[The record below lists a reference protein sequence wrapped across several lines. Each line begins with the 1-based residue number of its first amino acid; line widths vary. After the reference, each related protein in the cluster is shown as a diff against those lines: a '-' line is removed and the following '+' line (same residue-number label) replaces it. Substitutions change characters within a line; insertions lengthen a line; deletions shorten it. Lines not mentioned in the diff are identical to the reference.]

1 MIGQEIRIAARRLR
15 RAPGFTLACILTLG
29 LGIGGT
35 TAVFSVMRAVVL
47 QPLPFPQPERLVRL
61 YEVTPQGRDFSA
73 SEPNFLDFRARLRA
87 MEEFGAFR
95 TTSMTMLGRGD
106 AQELEITLAS
116 HGFFSLTGARTAI
129 GRTFAA
135 DEDRAGGNSRVIVL
149 SHGAWQ
155 RRFGGDRNVVG
166 QKLTIDGDPHEVV
179 GVMAS
184 GFDFPEETDG
194 WIPLV
199 AHARAP
205 RGNHMLRTI
214 GRLAPGQTLA
224 SAQEEA
230 RGVAAALAKEYP
242 VSNGGWSARVGT
254 LTDWLIGPQLRQTMF
269 VLFGA
274 AALLLAVASA
284 NVANLVMI
292 RATSRRKELA
302 MLAALGASRSRIAR
316 TLLAESLLLALAGG
330 ALGVMLAFFG
340 VPAIQQLAP
349 TTVPRL
355 DEAVVDGTVLIVAI
369 AVSVAVGVLFGLMPA
384 FLQTRVSLLDWL
396 RDTTGGAGG
405 ASGRRGLR
413 ELLVAGELALAMMLL
428 VGAALLVDSFR
439 RLQTV
444 DVGFDPAGVVAVDV
458 GLTSGPYANCIPAL
472 VPGCDRAAAIRRRAQ
487 FVIEAQERLKT
498 LPGVVAVG
506 ATSLSPLSGGGTAS
520 EVTIDGF
527 VPRGPDDAPFADW
540 RAVTGGFFKTM
551 GLAMMRGRT
560 FTTTE
565 EVEGGPVVIVSETL
579 ARQYW
584 PNENPVGRRLAMGRR
599 EQQAKEDVEWLTV
612 IGVARDLRDTTRE
625 ADPRPVVFLPY
636 GGRSWPFMAIAAK
649 TRGPI
654 DGIAA
659 AIRRDLRTVDP
670 AIPIGD
676 PYPLTRNL
684 DRTMTAPRFSM
695 LLMALFAGV
704 ALVLA
709 ALGVYGVTAYAVAL
723 RTREIGL
730 RMALG
735 AVPRDVLRLIAGRGL
750 ILAVLGIVAG
760 SFGAFV
766 LSGFLESLLFQT
778 RPANAGSHA
787 LVASVL
793 LMVALVAILIPAWRA
808 SRIDPRQALTSE

>member
-1 MIGQEIRIAARRLR
+1 
-15 RAPGFTLACILTLG
+15 
-29 LGIGGT
+29 
-35 TAVFSVMRAVVL
+35 
-47 QPLPFPQPERLVRL
+47 
-61 YEVTPQGRDFSA
+61 
-73 SEPNFLDFRARLRA
+73 
-87 MEEFGAFR
+87 
-95 TTSMTMLGRGD
+95 
-106 AQELEITLAS
+106 
-116 HGFFSLTGARTAI
+116 
-129 GRTFAA
+129 
-135 DEDRAGGNSRVIVL
+135 
-149 SHGAWQ
+149 
-155 RRFGGDRNVVG
+155 
-166 QKLTIDGDPHEVV
+166 
-179 GVMAS
+179 
-184 GFDFPEETDG
+184 
-194 WIPLV
+194 
-199 AHARAP
+199 
-205 RGNHMLRTI
+205 
-214 GRLAPGQTLA
+214 
-224 SAQEEA
+224 
-230 RGVAAALAKEYP
+230 
-242 VSNGGWSARVGT
+242 
-254 LTDWLIGPQLRQTMF
+254 
-269 VLFGA
+269 
-274 AALLLAVASA
+274 
-284 NVANLVMI
+284 
-292 RATSRRKELA
+292 
-302 MLAALGASRSRIAR
+302 MLAALGASRARIVR
-316 TLLAESLLLALAGG
+316 TLLVESLLLALAGG
-330 ALGVMLAFFG
+330 ALGVQLAFLG
-340 VPAIQQLAP
+340 VPAIQSLAP

-355 DEAVVDGTVLIVAI
+355 DEAVVDGTVLMVAI
-369 AVSVAVGVLFGLMPA
+369 AVSVFVGVLFGLMPA
-384 FLQTRVSLLDWL
+384 VLQTRVTPQDWL
-396 RDTTGGAGG
+396 RDTTGGSGG
-405 ASGRRGLR
+405 AGGRRGLR

-472 VPGCDRAAAIRRRAQ
+472 VPGCDRAAAARRRAQ
-487 FVIEAQERLKT
+487 FVIEAQERIKS
-498 LPGVVAVG
+498 LPGVVAAG
-506 ATSLSPLSGGGTAS
+506 ATSQSPLSGGGTAS

-565 EVEGGPVVIVSETL
+565 ELEGGPVVIVSETL

-659 AIRRDLRTVDP
+659 AMRRDLRTVDP
-670 AIPIGD
+670 SIPIGD
-676 PYPLTRNL
+676 PYPITRNL

-723 RTREIGL
+723 RTREIGI

-750 ILAVLGIVAG
+750 MLAVLGIVAG

-778 RPANAGSHA
+778 RPANAGSHM

-793 LMVALVAILIPAWRA
+793 LVVALVAILIPAWRA

>member
-1 MIGQEIRIAARRLR
+1 
-15 RAPGFTLACILTLG
+15 
-29 LGIGGT
+29 
-35 TAVFSVMRAVVL
+35 VFSVMRAVVL

-87 MEEFGAFR
+87 MEEFGAYR

-116 HGFFSLTGARTAI
+116 HGFFGLTGARTAI

-166 QKLTIDGDPHEVV
+166 QKVTIDGDPHEVI

-194 WIPLV
+194 WVPLV
-199 AHARAP
+199 AHPRAP
-205 RGNHMLRTI
+205 RGNHMLRAI

-224 SAQEEA
+224 NAQAEA

-242 VSNGGWSARVGT
+242 DTNGGWSARLGT
-254 LTDWLIGPQLRQTMF
+254 LNDWLIGPQLRQTMF

-302 MLAALGASRSRIAR
+302 MLAALGASRARIVR
-316 TLLAESLLLALAGG
+316 TLLVESLLLAFAGG

-340 VPAIQQLAP
+340 VPAIQRLAP

-384 FLQTRVSLLDWL
+384 VLQTRVKLQDWL

-444 DVGFDPAGVVAVDV
+444 DVGFDPAGVAAVDV
-458 GLTSGPYANCIPAL
+458 GLTSGAYAACIPAL
-472 VPGCDRAAAIRRRAQ
+472 VPDCDRAAVARRRAQ
-487 FVIEAQERLKT
+487 FVIEAQERIKS
-498 LPGVVAVG
+498 LPGAIAAG

-520 EVTIDGF
+520 EVTIDGYA
-527 VPRGPDDAPFADW
+527 PRGQGDAPFADW
-540 RAVTGGFFKTM
+540 RAVTGGLFKTM
-551 GLAMMRGRT
+551 GLPLMRGRT
-560 FTTTE
+560 FTASE
-565 EVEGGPVVIVSETL
+565 DLEGGPVVIVSETL
-579 ARQYW
+579 ARRYW
-584 PNENPVGRRLAMGRR
+584 PDGNAIGRRIAMGRF
-599 EQQAKEDVEWLTV
+599 EQSRKEEVEWLTIV
-612 IGVARDLRDTTRE
+612 GVARDLRDTRRE

-636 GGRSWPFMAIAAK
+636 GGRSWPFMSIAVK

-654 DGIAA
+654 DGVVAA
-659 AIRRDLRTVDP
+659 MRRELRMVDP
-670 AIPIGD
+670 SIAIAD
-676 PYPLTRNL
+676 PYPVARNV

-793 LMVALVAILIPAWRA
+793 LTVALVAILIPAWRA